1 MKENRRKNKRG
12 LPNSRLLIAAVITAS
27 FLGSG
32 NALAEQKFAGHEVLN
47 PAELPEGMEKAD
59 YMRICLAMIDCADMV
74 LFLPDSRFSAGAKI
88 EKDYCD
94 YIGKAYWLM
103 EGEA

>member
-1 MKENRRKNKRG
+1 MKIYLAGK
-12 LPNSRLLIAAVITAS
+12 I
-27 FLGSG
+27 SG
-32 NALAEQKFAGHEVLN
+32 DDGYREKFARVAQKFAGQQILN

-59 YMRICLAMIDCADMV
+59 YLRICLAMIDCADMV

-103 EGEA
+103 EDET